1 MTPIPIVKKH
11 LTYLILA
18 AAPVLTVHA
27 EEGGSGHYLPGS
39 MSSFMDSVPAE
50 ETFITRLNVL
60 YYEGSYAK
68 DQPLPFAGLQAAG
81 VDAESFAT
89 GLTLLWRPP
98 VDLGDKWSFAMSA
111 TAPWVWM
118 DVSAGLDA
126 TLPGGAPATVRRSDS
141 VDGLGDLVLMPLM
154 LNYKFTPD
162 FSTNFRVAAY
172 APTGDYEVGRLANP
186 GKNYWTFEPAMALM
200 YFGQKNGFEASVFTG
215 MSFNTENGDTDY
227 QTGNQFHIDGTLAQ
241 HFPLGGGL
249 AGIGGNGF
257 WYEQVSGDSGSGAT
271 FGDFK
276 GRTAGLGPV
285 LSYTHKV
292 GGVDVISEVKWLHE
306 METRKR
312 LEGDYVWFKMIVK
325 F

>member
-1 MTPIPIVKKH
+1 
-11 LTYLILA
+11 
-18 AAPVLTVHA
+18 
-27 EEGGSGHYLPGS
+27 
-39 MSSFMDSVPAE
+39 
-50 ETFITRLNVL
+50 
-60 YYEGSYAK
+60 
-68 DQPLPFAGLQAAG
+68 
-81 VDAESFAT
+81 
-89 GLTLLWRPP
+89 
-98 VDLGDKWSFAMSA
+98 
-111 TAPWVWM
+111 
-118 DVSAGLDA
+118 
-126 TLPGGAPATVRRSDS
+126 VRRSDS

-186 GKNYWTFEPAMALM
+186 GKNYWTFEPALALM
-200 YFGQKNGFEASVFTG
+200 YFGQQNGFEASVFTG

-227 QTGNQFHIDGTLAQ
+227 QTGNQFHVDGTLAQ

-249 AGIGGNGF
+249 AGIGVNGF

-271 FGDFK
+271 FGDFE

-285 LSYTHKV
+285 LSYTHKI
-292 GGVDVISEVKWLHE
+292 GSVDVISEVKWLHE

-312 LEGDYVWFKMIVK
+312 LEGDYIWFKLIVK